1 MLKQL
6 IKNAK
11 IVSDLQIIEGD
22 LLISNG
28 IIEKIAP
35 QISADATMQVID
47 ANGAYLIP
55 GVIDDQVHFR
65 EPGLTH
71 KANIYTESR
80 AALAGGTTSFMEMPN
95 VNPQTVT
102 NELLELK
109 YELGAA
115 SSAVNYSFYLGGTN
129 DNLEEVKK
137 VNPRNVCGV
146 KIFMGSS
153 TGNMLVDQEEALNG
167 LFANSP
173 ILIAT
178 HCESES
184 RVKSRYADAL
194 AQYGDDIP
202 ANQHP
207 IIRDAEACYLSS
219 SFAMEL
225 AKKHNSR
232 LHILHI
238 TSEKETHLFRNDIP
252 LKDKRITAEVCV
264 HHLHYSDA
272 DYSTLGHLIKCNP
285 AIKTQNDRE
294 ALWSALLD
302 DRFDVIATDHAPHTW
317 EEKQNLYPNAPS
329 GLPLVQHA
337 LSLMMDYVAKGK
349 ITIEKMVEKMCHNP
363 AILYQIENR
372 GYVREGYAADLVL
385 LKQNPNVNIQT
396 QEFTVNKSN
405 LLYKCAWSPM
415 EGHTFSYT
423 PSKVWVNG
431 TLSYSDGLIGELNPQ
446 RLLFNR

>member
-1 MLKQL
+1 MSKQL

-11 IVSDLQIIEGD
+11 IVSDLTIFEGD
-22 LLISNG
+22 LLVENGKISR
-28 IIEKIAP
+28 
-35 QISADATMQVID
+35 ID
-47 ANGAYLIP
+47 ANITVDGKVEIHDADGRFLIP

-102 NELLELK
+102 NALLEEK
-109 YELGAA
+109 YAIGAQ

-129 DNLEEVKK
+129 DNLEEIKR

-146 KIFMGSS
+146 KVFMGSS
-153 TGNMLVDQEEALNG
+153 TGNMLVDQEDALNG
-167 LFANSP
+167 LFAHSP

-178 HCESES
+178 HCESEA
-184 RVKSRYADAL
+184 RVKQRYAGAL
-194 AQYGDDIP
+194 ATFGENIP
-202 ANQHP
+202 PREHP
-207 IIRDAEACYLSS
+207 VIRDAEACYLSS

-225 AKKHNSR
+225 AKKHNTR

-252 LKDKRITAEVCV
+252 LAEKRITAEVCV
-264 HHLHYSDA
+264 HHLHFNDV
-272 DYSTLGHLIKCNP
+272 DYETLGHLIKCNP
-285 AIKTQNDRE
+285 AIKTANDQS
-294 ALWSALLD
+294 ALWKALLD

-329 GLPLVQHA
+329 GLPLVQHS
-337 LSLMMDYVAKGK
+337 LSLMMDYVAKGVL
-349 ITIEKMVEKMCHNP
+349 TIEKMVEKMCHNP
-363 AILYQIENR
+363 AILYQIEGR
-372 GYVREGYAADLVL
+372 GYLREGYAADMVL
-385 LKQNPNVNIQT
+385 LNENHMAV
-396 QEFTVNKSN
+396 EKSN
-405 LLYKCAWSPM
+405 LLYKCGWSPL
-415 EGHTFSYT
+415 EGHTFKYA

-431 TLSYSDGLIGELNPQ
+431 TLGFDGSLTGQLNPA

>member
-1 MLKQL
+1 MSKQL

-11 IVSDLQIIEGD
+11 IVSDLTIFEGD
-22 LLISNG
+22 LLVENGKISR
-28 IIEKIAP
+28 
-35 QISADATMQVID
+35 ID
-47 ANGAYLIP
+47 ANITVDGKVEIHDADGRFLIP

-102 NELLELK
+102 NALLEEK
-109 YELGAA
+109 YAIGAQ

-129 DNLEEVKK
+129 DNLEEIKR

-146 KIFMGSS
+146 KVFMGSS
-153 TGNMLVDQEEALNG
+153 TGNMLVDQEDALNG
-167 LFANSP
+167 LFAHSP
-173 ILIAT
+173 ILLAT
-178 HCESES
+178 HCESEA
-184 RVKSRYADAL
+184 RVKQRYAEAL
-194 AQYGDDIP
+194 ATFGENIP
-202 ANQHP
+202 PREHP
-207 IIRDAEACYLSS
+207 VIRDAEACYLSS

-225 AKKHNSR
+225 AKKHNTR

-252 LKDKRITAEVCV
+252 LAKKRITAEVCV
-264 HHLHYSDA
+264 HHLHFNDSD
-272 DYSTLGHLIKCNP
+272 YETLGHLIKCNP
-285 AIKTQNDRE
+285 AIKTADDQS
-294 ALWSALLD
+294 ALWKALLD

-329 GLPLVQHA
+329 GLPLVQHS
-337 LSLMMDYVAKGK
+337 LSLMMDYVAKGVL
-349 ITIEKMVEKMCHNP
+349 TIEKMVEKMCHNP
-363 AILYQIENR
+363 AILYQIEGR
-372 GYVREGYAADLVL
+372 GYLKEGYAADMVL
-385 LKQNPNVNIQT
+385 LNENHMAV
-396 QEFTVNKSN
+396 EKSN
-405 LLYKCAWSPM
+405 LLYKCGWSPL
-415 EGHTFSYT
+415 EGHTFKYA

-431 TLSYSDGLIGELNPQ
+431 TLGFDGLLTGQLNPA

>member
-1 MLKQL
+1 MSKQL

-11 IVSDLQIIEGD
+11 IVSDLTIFEGD
-22 LLISNG
+22 LLVENGKISR
-28 IIEKIAP
+28 
-35 QISADATMQVID
+35 ID
-47 ANGAYLIP
+47 ANITVDGKVEIHDADGRFLIP

-102 NELLELK
+102 NALLEEK
-109 YELGAA
+109 YAIGAQ

-129 DNLEEVKK
+129 DNLEEIKR

-146 KIFMGSS
+146 KVFMGSS
-153 TGNMLVDQEEALNG
+153 TGNMLVDQEDALNG
-167 LFANSP
+167 LFAHSP

-178 HCESES
+178 HCESEA
-184 RVKSRYADAL
+184 RVKQRYAEAL
-194 AQYGDDIP
+194 ATFGENIP
-202 ANQHP
+202 PREHP
-207 IIRDAEACYLSS
+207 VIRDAEACYLSS

-225 AKKHNSR
+225 AKKHNTR

-252 LKDKRITAEVCV
+252 LAEKRITAEVCV
-264 HHLHYSDA
+264 HHLHFNDA
-272 DYSTLGHLIKCNP
+272 DYETLGHLIKCNP
-285 AIKTQNDRE
+285 AIKTADDQS
-294 ALWSALLD
+294 ALWKALLD

-329 GLPLVQHA
+329 GLPLVQHS
-337 LSLMMDYVAKGK
+337 LSLMMDYVAKGVL
-349 ITIEKMVEKMCHNP
+349 TIEKMVEKMCHNP
-363 AILYQIENR
+363 AILYQIEGR
-372 GYVREGYAADLVL
+372 GYLREGYAADMVL
-385 LKQNPNVNIQT
+385 LNENHMAV
-396 QEFTVNKSN
+396 EKSN
-405 LLYKCAWSPM
+405 LLYKCGWSPL
-415 EGHTFSYT
+415 EGHTFKYA

-431 TLSYSDGLIGELNPQ
+431 TLGFDGLLTGQLNPA

>member
-1 MLKQL
+1 MSKQL

-11 IVSDLQIIEGD
+11 IVSDLTIFEGD
-22 LLISNG
+22 LLVENGKISR
-28 IIEKIAP
+28 
-35 QISADATMQVID
+35 ID
-47 ANGAYLIP
+47 ANITVDGKVEIHDADGRFLIP

-102 NELLELK
+102 NALLEEK
-109 YELGAA
+109 YAIGAQ

-129 DNLEEVKK
+129 DNLEEIKR

-146 KIFMGSS
+146 KVFMGSS
-153 TGNMLVDQEEALNG
+153 TGNMLVDQEDALNG
-167 LFANSP
+167 LFAHSP

-178 HCESES
+178 HCESEA
-184 RVKSRYADAL
+184 RVKQRYAEAL
-194 AQYGDDIP
+194 ATFGENIP
-202 ANQHP
+202 PREHP
-207 IIRDAEACYLSS
+207 VIRDAEACYLSS

-225 AKKHNSR
+225 AKKHNTR

-252 LKDKRITAEVCV
+252 LAEKRITAEVCV
-264 HHLHYSDA
+264 HHLHFNDSD
-272 DYSTLGHLIKCNP
+272 YETLGHLIKCNP
-285 AIKTQNDRE
+285 AIKTADDQS
-294 ALWSALLD
+294 ALWKALLD

-329 GLPLVQHA
+329 GLPLVQHS
-337 LSLMMDYVAKGK
+337 LSLMMDYVAKGVL
-349 ITIEKMVEKMCHNP
+349 TIEKMVEKMCHNP
-363 AILYQIENR
+363 AILYQIEGR
-372 GYVREGYAADLVL
+372 GYLKEGYAADMVL
-385 LKQNPNVNIQT
+385 LNENHMAV
-396 QEFTVNKSN
+396 EKSN
-405 LLYKCAWSPM
+405 LLYKCGWSPL
-415 EGHTFSYT
+415 EGHTFKYA

-431 TLSYSDGLIGELNPQ
+431 TLGFDGWLTGQLNPA

>member
-178 HCESES
+178 HCESER

-264 HHLHYSDA
+264 HHLHFSDA

-317 EEKQNLYPNAPS
+317 EEKQNLYPNSPA

-337 LSLMMDYVAKGK
+337 LSLMMDYVTKGK
-349 ITIEKMVEKMCHNP
+349 MTIEKMVEKMCHNP

-415 EGHTFSYT
+415 EGHTFSYA

>member
-1 MLKQL
+1 MSKQL

-11 IVSDLQIIEGD
+11 IVSDLTIFEGD
-22 LLISNG
+22 LLVENGKISR
-28 IIEKIAP
+28 
-35 QISADATMQVID
+35 ID
-47 ANGAYLIP
+47 ANITVDGKVEIHDADGRFLIP

-102 NELLELK
+102 NALLEEK
-109 YELGAA
+109 YAIGAQ

-129 DNLEEVKK
+129 DNLEEIKR

-146 KIFMGSS
+146 KVFMGSS
-153 TGNMLVDQEEALNG
+153 TGNMLVDQEDALNG
-167 LFANSP
+167 LFAHSP

-178 HCESES
+178 HCESEA
-184 RVKSRYADAL
+184 RVKQRYAEAL
-194 AQYGDDIP
+194 ATFGENIP
-202 ANQHP
+202 PREHP
-207 IIRDAEACYLSS
+207 VIRDAEACYLSS

-225 AKKHNSR
+225 AKKHNTR

-252 LKDKRITAEVCV
+252 LAKKRITAEVCV
-264 HHLHYSDA
+264 HHLHFNDSD
-272 DYSTLGHLIKCNP
+272 YETLGHLIKCNP
-285 AIKTQNDRE
+285 AIKTADDQS
-294 ALWSALLD
+294 ALWKALLD

-329 GLPLVQHA
+329 GLPLVQHS
-337 LSLMMDYVAKGK
+337 LSLMMDYVAKGVL
-349 ITIEKMVEKMCHNP
+349 TIEKMVEKMCHNP
-363 AILYQIENR
+363 AILYQIEGR
-372 GYVREGYAADLVL
+372 GYLKEGYAADMVL
-385 LKQNPNVNIQT
+385 LNENHMAV
-396 QEFTVNKSN
+396 EKSN
-405 LLYKCAWSPM
+405 LLYKCGWSPL
-415 EGHTFSYT
+415 EGHTFKYA

-431 TLSYSDGLIGELNPQ
+431 TLGFDGLLTGQLNPA

>member
-1 MLKQL
+1 MLKHL

-28 IIEKIAP
+28 IIEKISP
-35 QISADATMQVID
+35 SISADATMQVID
-47 ANGAYLIP
+47 ADGAYLIP

-102 NELLELK
+102 NELLEQK

-178 HCESES
+178 HCESER
-184 RVKSRYADAL
+184 RVKSRYDEAH
-194 AQYGDDIP
+194 AQFGDDIP
-202 ANQHP
+202 PNQHP

-252 LKDKRITAEVCV
+252 LKEKRITAEVCV
-264 HHLHYSDA
+264 HHLHFSDA

-285 AIKTQNDRE
+285 AIKSQGDRD

-317 EEKQNLYPNAPS
+317 EEKQNLYPNSPA

-337 LSLMMDYVAKGK
+337 LSLMMDYVVKGK

-385 LKQNPNVNIQT
+385 LKQNPDVNIAT
-396 QEFTVNKSN
+396 PEFTVNKSN
-405 LLYKCAWSPM
+405 LLYKCGWSPM
-415 EGHTFSYT
+415 EGRTFSYV

-446 RLLFNR
+446 RLLFNW

>member
-1 MLKQL
+1 MSKQL

-11 IVSDLQIIEGD
+11 IVSDLTIFEGD
-22 LLISNG
+22 LLVENGKISR
-28 IIEKIAP
+28 
-35 QISADATMQVID
+35 ID
-47 ANGAYLIP
+47 ANITVDGKVEIHDADGRFLIP

-102 NELLELK
+102 NALLEEK
-109 YELGAA
+109 YAIGAQ

-129 DNLEEVKK
+129 DNLEEIKR

-146 KIFMGSS
+146 KVFMGSS
-153 TGNMLVDQEEALNG
+153 TGNMLVDQEDALNG
-167 LFANSP
+167 LFAHSP

-178 HCESES
+178 HCESEA
-184 RVKSRYADAL
+184 RVKQRYAEAL
-194 AQYGDDIP
+194 ATFSENIP
-202 ANQHP
+202 PREHP
-207 IIRDAEACYLSS
+207 VIRDAEACYLSS

-225 AKKHNSR
+225 AKKHNTR

-252 LKDKRITAEVCV
+252 LAEKRITAEVCV
-264 HHLHYSDA
+264 HHLHFNDA
-272 DYSTLGHLIKCNP
+272 DYETLGHLIKCNP
-285 AIKTQNDRE
+285 AIKTADDQS
-294 ALWSALLD
+294 ALWKALLD

-329 GLPLVQHA
+329 GLPLVQHS
-337 LSLMMDYVAKGK
+337 LSLMMDYVAKGVL
-349 ITIEKMVEKMCHNP
+349 TIEKMVEKMCHNP
-363 AILYQIENR
+363 AILYQIEGR
-372 GYVREGYAADLVL
+372 GYLREGYAADMVL
-385 LKQNPNVNIQT
+385 LNENHMAV
-396 QEFTVNKSN
+396 EKSN
-405 LLYKCAWSPM
+405 LLYKCGWSPL
-415 EGHTFSYT
+415 EGHTFKYA

-431 TLSYSDGLIGELNPQ
+431 TLGFDGSLTGQLNPA

>member
-1 MLKQL
+1 MSKQL

-11 IVSDLQIIEGD
+11 IVSDLTIFEGD
-22 LLISNG
+22 LLVENGKISR
-28 IIEKIAP
+28 
-35 QISADATMQVID
+35 ID
-47 ANGAYLIP
+47 ANITVDGKVEIHDADGRFLIP

-102 NELLELK
+102 NALLEEK
-109 YELGAA
+109 YAIGAQ

-129 DNLEEVKK
+129 DNLEEIKR

-146 KIFMGSS
+146 KVFMGSS
-153 TGNMLVDQEEALNG
+153 TGNMLVDQEDALNG
-167 LFANSP
+167 LFAHSP

-178 HCESES
+178 HCESEA
-184 RVKSRYADAL
+184 RVKQRYAEAL
-194 AQYGDDIP
+194 ATFGENIP
-202 ANQHP
+202 PREHP
-207 IIRDAEACYLSS
+207 VIRDAEACYLSS

-225 AKKHNSR
+225 AKKHNTR

-252 LKDKRITAEVCV
+252 LAEKRITAEVCV
-264 HHLHYSDA
+264 HHLHFNDSD
-272 DYSTLGHLIKCNP
+272 YETLGHLIKCNP
-285 AIKTQNDRE
+285 AIKTANDQS
-294 ALWSALLD
+294 ALWKALLD

-329 GLPLVQHA
+329 GLPLVQHS
-337 LSLMMDYVAKGK
+337 LSLMMDYVAKGVL
-349 ITIEKMVEKMCHNP
+349 TIEKMVEKMCHNP
-363 AILYQIENR
+363 AILYQIEGR
-372 GYVREGYAADLVL
+372 GYLREGYAADMVL
-385 LKQNPNVNIQT
+385 LNENHMAV
-396 QEFTVNKSN
+396 EKSN
-405 LLYKCAWSPM
+405 LLYKCGWSPL
-415 EGHTFSYT
+415 EGHTFKYA

-431 TLSYSDGLIGELNPQ
+431 TLGFDGSLTGQFNPA

>member
-1 MLKQL
+1 MSKQL

-11 IVSDLQIIEGD
+11 IVSDLTIFEGD
-22 LLISNG
+22 LLVENGKISR
-28 IIEKIAP
+28 
-35 QISADATMQVID
+35 ID
-47 ANGAYLIP
+47 ANITVDGKVEIHDADGRFLIP

-102 NELLELK
+102 NALLEEK
-109 YELGAA
+109 YAIGAQ

-129 DNLEEVKK
+129 DNLEEIKR

-146 KIFMGSS
+146 KVFMGSS
-153 TGNMLVDQEEALNG
+153 TGNMLVDQEDALNG
-167 LFANSP
+167 LFAHSP

-178 HCESES
+178 HCESEA
-184 RVKSRYADAL
+184 RVKQRYAEAL
-194 AQYGDDIP
+194 ATFGENIP
-202 ANQHP
+202 PREHP
-207 IIRDAEACYLSS
+207 VIRDAEACYLSS

-225 AKKHNSR
+225 AKKHNTR

-252 LKDKRITAEVCV
+252 LAEKRITAEVCV
-264 HHLHYSDA
+264 HHLHFNDA
-272 DYSTLGHLIKCNP
+272 DYETLGHLIKCNP
-285 AIKTQNDRE
+285 AIKTADDQS
-294 ALWSALLD
+294 ALWKALLD

-329 GLPLVQHA
+329 GLPLVQHS
-337 LSLMMDYVAKGK
+337 LSLMMDYVAKGVL
-349 ITIEKMVEKMCHNP
+349 TIEKMVEKMCHNP
-363 AILYQIENR
+363 AILYQIEGR
-372 GYVREGYAADLVL
+372 GYLREGYAADMVL
-385 LKQNPNVNIQT
+385 LNENLMAV
-396 QEFTVNKSN
+396 EKSN
-405 LLYKCAWSPM
+405 LLYKCGWSPL
-415 EGHTFSYT
+415 EGHTFKYA

-431 TLSYSDGLIGELNPQ
+431 TLGFDGSLTGQFNPA

>member
-1 MLKQL
+1 MSKQL

-11 IVSDLQIIEGD
+11 IVSDLTIFEGD
-22 LLISNG
+22 LLVENGKISR
-28 IIEKIAP
+28 
-35 QISADATMQVID
+35 ID
-47 ANGAYLIP
+47 ANITVDGKVEIHDADGRFLIP

-102 NELLELK
+102 NALLEEK
-109 YELGAA
+109 YAIGAQ

-129 DNLEEVKK
+129 DNLEEIKR

-146 KIFMGSS
+146 KVFMGSS
-153 TGNMLVDQEEALNG
+153 TGNMLVDQEDALNG
-167 LFANSP
+167 LFAHSP

-178 HCESES
+178 HCESEA
-184 RVKSRYADAL
+184 RVKQRYAEAL
-194 AQYGDDIP
+194 ATFGENIP
-202 ANQHP
+202 PREHP
-207 IIRDAEACYLSS
+207 VIRDAEACYLSS

-225 AKKHNSR
+225 AKKHNTR

-252 LKDKRITAEVCV
+252 LAEKRITAEVCV
-264 HHLHYSDA
+264 HHLHFNDA
-272 DYSTLGHLIKCNP
+272 DYETLGHLIKCNP
-285 AIKTQNDRE
+285 AIKTADDQS
-294 ALWSALLD
+294 ALWKALLD

-329 GLPLVQHA
+329 GLPLVQHS
-337 LSLMMDYVAKGK
+337 LSLMMDYVAKGVL
-349 ITIEKMVEKMCHNP
+349 TIEKMVEKMCHNP
-363 AILYQIENR
+363 AILYQIEGR
-372 GYVREGYAADLVL
+372 GYLREGDAADMVL
-385 LKQNPNVNIQT
+385 LNENHMAV
-396 QEFTVNKSN
+396 EKSN
-405 LLYKCAWSPM
+405 LLYKCGWSPL
-415 EGHTFSYT
+415 EGHTFKYA

-431 TLSYSDGLIGELNPQ
+431 TLGFDGSLTGQLNPA

>member
-1 MLKQL
+1 MSKQL

-11 IVSDLQIIEGD
+11 IVSDLTIFEGD
-22 LLISNG
+22 LLVENGKISR
-28 IIEKIAP
+28 
-35 QISADATMQVID
+35 ID
-47 ANGAYLIP
+47 ANITVDGKVEIHDADGQFLIP

-102 NELLELK
+102 NALLEEK
-109 YELGAA
+109 YAIGAQ

-129 DNLEEVKK
+129 DNLEEIKR

-146 KIFMGSS
+146 KVFMGSS
-153 TGNMLVDQEEALNG
+153 TGNMLVDQEDALNG
-167 LFANSP
+167 LFAHSP

-178 HCESES
+178 HCESEA
-184 RVKSRYADAL
+184 RVKQRYAEAL
-194 AQYGDDIP
+194 ATFGENIP
-202 ANQHP
+202 PREHP
-207 IIRDAEACYLSS
+207 VIRDAEACYLSS

-225 AKKHNSR
+225 AKKHNTR

-252 LKDKRITAEVCV
+252 LAEKRITAEVCV
-264 HHLHYSDA
+264 HHLHFNDA
-272 DYSTLGHLIKCNP
+272 DYETLGHLIKCNP
-285 AIKTQNDRE
+285 AIKTADDQS
-294 ALWSALLD
+294 ALWKALLD

-317 EEKQNLYPNAPS
+317 EEKQNQYPNAPS
-329 GLPLVQHA
+329 GLPLVQHS
-337 LSLMMDYVAKGK
+337 LSLMMDYVAKGVL
-349 ITIEKMVEKMCHNP
+349 TIEKMVEKMCHNP
-363 AILYQIENR
+363 AILYQIEGR
-372 GYVREGYAADLVL
+372 GYLREGYAADMVL
-385 LKQNPNVNIQT
+385 LNENHMAV
-396 QEFTVNKSN
+396 EKSN
-405 LLYKCAWSPM
+405 LLYKCGWSPL
-415 EGHTFSYT
+415 EGHTFKYA

-431 TLSYSDGLIGELNPQ
+431 TLGFDGWLTGQLNPA

>member
-1 MLKQL
+1 MSKQL

-11 IVSDLQIIEGD
+11 IVSDLTIFEGD
-22 LLISNG
+22 LLIENG
-28 IIEKIAP
+28 KI
-35 QISADATMQVID
+35 SRID
-47 ANGAYLIP
+47 ANITVDGKVEIHDADGQFLIP

-102 NELLELK
+102 NALLEEK
-109 YELGAA
+109 YAIGAQ

-129 DNLEEVKK
+129 DNLEEIKR

-146 KIFMGSS
+146 KVFMGSS
-153 TGNMLVDQEEALNG
+153 TGNMLVDQEDALNG
-167 LFANSP
+167 LFAHSP

-178 HCESES
+178 HCESEA
-184 RVKSRYADAL
+184 RVKQRYAEAL
-194 AQYGDDIP
+194 ATFGENIP
-202 ANQHP
+202 PREHP
-207 IIRDAEACYLSS
+207 VIRDAEACYLSS

-225 AKKHNSR
+225 AKKHNTR

-252 LKDKRITAEVCV
+252 LAEKRITAEVCV
-264 HHLHYSDA
+264 HHLHFNDA
-272 DYSTLGHLIKCNP
+272 DYETLGHLIKCNP
-285 AIKTQNDRE
+285 AIKTADDQS
-294 ALWSALLD
+294 ALWKALLD

-329 GLPLVQHA
+329 GLPLVQHS
-337 LSLMMDYVAKGK
+337 LSLMMDYVAKGVL
-349 ITIEKMVEKMCHNP
+349 TIEKMVEKMCHNP
-363 AILYQIENR
+363 AILYQIEGR
-372 GYVREGYAADLVL
+372 GYLREGYAADMVL
-385 LKQNPNVNIQT
+385 LNENHMAV
-396 QEFTVNKSN
+396 EKSN
-405 LLYKCAWSPM
+405 LLYKCGWSPL
-415 EGHTFSYT
+415 EGHTFKYA

-431 TLSYSDGLIGELNPQ
+431 TLGFDGSLTGQLNPA

>member
-1 MLKQL
+1 MLKHL

-28 IIEKIAP
+28 IIEKISP
-35 QISADATMQVID
+35 SISADASMQVID
-47 ANGAYLIP
+47 ADGAYLIP

-102 NELLELK
+102 NELLEQK

-178 HCESES
+178 HCELES
-184 RVKSRYADAL
+184 RVKSRYAEAH
-194 AQYGDDIP
+194 AQFGDDIP
-202 ANQHP
+202 PNQHP

-252 LKDKRITAEVCV
+252 LKEKRITAEVCV

-285 AIKTQNDRE
+285 AIKTQGDRD

-317 EEKQNLYPNAPS
+317 EEKQNLYPSAPS

-337 LSLMMDYVAKGK
+337 LSLMMDYVVNGK

-385 LKQNPNVNIQT
+385 LKQNPDVNIAT
-396 QEFTVNKSN
+396 PEFTVNKSN

-415 EGHTFSYT
+415 EGRTFSYV

>member
-1 MLKQL
+1 MSKQL

-11 IVSDLQIIEGD
+11 IVSDLTIFEGD
-22 LLISNG
+22 LLVENGKISR
-28 IIEKIAP
+28 
-35 QISADATMQVID
+35 ID
-47 ANGAYLIP
+47 ANIAVDGKVEIHDADGQFLIP

-102 NELLELK
+102 NALLEEK
-109 YELGAA
+109 YAIGAQ

-129 DNLEEVKK
+129 DNLEEIKR

-146 KIFMGSS
+146 KVFMGSS
-153 TGNMLVDQEEALNG
+153 TGNMLVDQEDALNG
-167 LFANSP
+167 LFAHSP

-178 HCESES
+178 HCESEA
-184 RVKSRYADAL
+184 RVKQRYAEAL
-194 AQYGDDIP
+194 ATFGENIP
-202 ANQHP
+202 PREHP
-207 IIRDAEACYLSS
+207 VIRDAEACYLSS

-225 AKKHNSR
+225 AKKHNTR

-252 LKDKRITAEVCV
+252 LAEKRITAEVCV
-264 HHLHYSDA
+264 HHLHFNDA
-272 DYSTLGHLIKCNP
+272 DYETLGHLIKCNP
-285 AIKTQNDRE
+285 AIKTADDQS
-294 ALWSALLD
+294 ALWKALLD

-329 GLPLVQHA
+329 GLPLVQHS
-337 LSLMMDYVAKGK
+337 LSLMMDYVAKGVL
-349 ITIEKMVEKMCHNP
+349 TIEKMVEKMCHNP
-363 AILYQIENR
+363 AILYQIEGR
-372 GYVREGYAADLVL
+372 GYLREGYAADMVL
-385 LKQNPNVNIQT
+385 LNENHMAV
-396 QEFTVNKSN
+396 EKSN
-405 LLYKCAWSPM
+405 LLYKCGWSPL
-415 EGHTFSYT
+415 EGHTFKYA

-431 TLSYSDGLIGELNPQ
+431 TLGFDGSLTGQLNPA

>member
-1 MLKQL
+1 MSKQL

-11 IVSDLQIIEGD
+11 IVSDLTIFEGD
-22 LLISNG
+22 LLVENGKISR
-28 IIEKIAP
+28 
-35 QISADATMQVID
+35 ID
-47 ANGAYLIP
+47 ANITVDGKVEIHDADGQFLIP

-102 NELLELK
+102 NALLEEK
-109 YELGAA
+109 YAIGAQ

-129 DNLEEVKK
+129 DNLEEIKR

-146 KIFMGSS
+146 KVFMGSS
-153 TGNMLVDQEEALNG
+153 TGNMLVDQEDALNG
-167 LFANSP
+167 LFAHSP

-178 HCESES
+178 HCESEA
-184 RVKSRYADAL
+184 RVKQRYAEAL
-194 AQYGDDIP
+194 ATFGENIP
-202 ANQHP
+202 PREHP
-207 IIRDAEACYLSS
+207 VIRDAEACYLSS

-225 AKKHNSR
+225 AKKHNTR

-252 LKDKRITAEVCV
+252 LAEKRITAEVCV
-264 HHLHYSDA
+264 HHLHFNDA
-272 DYSTLGHLIKCNP
+272 DYETLGHLIKCNP
-285 AIKTQNDRE
+285 AIKTADDQS
-294 ALWSALLD
+294 ALWKALLD

-329 GLPLVQHA
+329 GLPLVQHS
-337 LSLMMDYVAKGK
+337 LSLMMDYVAKGVL
-349 ITIEKMVEKMCHNP
+349 TIEKMVEKMCHNP
-363 AILYQIENR
+363 AILYQIEGR
-372 GYVREGYAADLVL
+372 GYLREGYAADMVL
-385 LKQNPNVNIQT
+385 LNENHMAV
-396 QEFTVNKSN
+396 EKSN
-405 LLYKCAWSPM
+405 LLYKCGWSPL
-415 EGHTFSYT
+415 EGHTFKYA

-431 TLSYSDGLIGELNPQ
+431 TLGFDGSLTGQLNPA

>member
-1 MLKQL
+1 MSKQL

-11 IVSDLQIIEGD
+11 IVSDLTIFEGD
-22 LLISNG
+22 LLVENGKISR
-28 IIEKIAP
+28 
-35 QISADATMQVID
+35 ID
-47 ANGAYLIP
+47 ANITVDGKVEIHDADGRFLIP

-102 NELLELK
+102 NALLEEK
-109 YELGAA
+109 YAIGAQ

-129 DNLEEVKK
+129 DNLEEIKR

-146 KIFMGSS
+146 KVFMGSS
-153 TGNMLVDQEEALNG
+153 TGNMLVDQEDALNG
-167 LFANSP
+167 LFAHSP

-178 HCESES
+178 HCESEA
-184 RVKSRYADAL
+184 RVKQRYAEAL
-194 AQYGDDIP
+194 ATFGENIP
-202 ANQHP
+202 PREHP
-207 IIRDAEACYLSS
+207 VIRDAEACYLSS

-225 AKKHNSR
+225 AKKYNTR

-252 LKDKRITAEVCV
+252 LAEKRITAEVCV
-264 HHLHYSDA
+264 HHLHFNDA
-272 DYSTLGHLIKCNP
+272 DYETLGHLIKCNP
-285 AIKTQNDRE
+285 AIKTADDQS
-294 ALWSALLD
+294 ALWKALLD

-329 GLPLVQHA
+329 GLPLVQHS
-337 LSLMMDYVAKGK
+337 LSLMMDYVAKGVL
-349 ITIEKMVEKMCHNP
+349 TIEKMVEKMCHNP
-363 AILYQIENR
+363 AILYQIEGR
-372 GYVREGYAADLVL
+372 GYLREGYAADMVL
-385 LKQNPNVNIQT
+385 LNENHMAV
-396 QEFTVNKSN
+396 EKSN
-405 LLYKCAWSPM
+405 LLYKCGWSPL
-415 EGHTFSYT
+415 EGHTFKYA

-431 TLSYSDGLIGELNPQ
+431 TLGFDGSLTGQLNPA

>member
-1 MLKQL
+1 MSKQL

-11 IVSDLQIIEGD
+11 IVSDLTIFEGD
-22 LLISNG
+22 LLVENGKISR
-28 IIEKIAP
+28 
-35 QISADATMQVID
+35 ID
-47 ANGAYLIP
+47 ANITVDGKVEIHDADGRFLIP

-102 NELLELK
+102 NALLEEK
-109 YELGAA
+109 YAIGAQ

-129 DNLEEVKK
+129 DNLEEIKR

-146 KIFMGSS
+146 KVFMGSS
-153 TGNMLVDQEEALNG
+153 TGNMLVDQEDALNG
-167 LFANSP
+167 LFAHSP

-178 HCESES
+178 HCESEA
-184 RVKSRYADAL
+184 RVKQRYAEAL
-194 AQYGDDIP
+194 ATFGENIP
-202 ANQHP
+202 PREHP
-207 IIRDAEACYLSS
+207 VIRDAEACYLSS

-225 AKKHNSR
+225 AKKYNTR

-252 LKDKRITAEVCV
+252 LAEKRITAEVCV
-264 HHLHYSDA
+264 HHLHFNDA
-272 DYSTLGHLIKCNP
+272 DYETLGHLIKCNP
-285 AIKTQNDRE
+285 AIKTADDQS
-294 ALWSALLD
+294 ALWKALLD

-329 GLPLVQHA
+329 GLPLVQHS
-337 LSLMMDYVAKGK
+337 LSLMMDYVAKGVL
-349 ITIEKMVEKMCHNP
+349 TIEKMVEKMCHNP
-363 AILYQIENR
+363 AILYQIEGR
-372 GYVREGYAADLVL
+372 GYLREGYAADMVL
-385 LKQNPNVNIQT
+385 LNENHMAV
-396 QEFTVNKSN
+396 EKSN
-405 LLYKCAWSPM
+405 LLYKCGWSPL
-415 EGHTFSYT
+415 EGHTFKYA

-431 TLSYSDGLIGELNPQ
+431 TLGFDGLLTGQLNPA